1 MSHSSDIQAT
11 FIDPAAAGTQ
21 AISTNASDVAN
32 NAALTLVSGHNDT
45 LSIPR
50 KITIT
55 AANNQSGI
63 SFAVVGLDETGAAA
77 TETITGPT
85 AGATVN
91 STKYYSSITSITAVG
106 NPQTAG
112 GNISAGTGAD
122 IAAPIFRGDLRM
134 RGMYAVNTGTAGT
147 INFTQG
153 SASGASQLKF
163 NTVAA
168 ANSTEYPSIPN
179 DGIVFRSGGYVVYD
193 IANLSSITV
202 FYA

>member
-1 MSHSSDIQAT
+1 MSSSDIQST
-11 FIDPAAAGTQ
+11 FIEAAAAGTQ
-21 AISTNASDVAN
+21 TVSANASDVGN
-32 NAALTLVSGHNDT
+32 NAAMTLTASPYVTDQA
-45 LSIPR
+45 R

-63 SFAVVGLDETGAAA
+63 SFTIVGLDETATAA
-77 TETITGPT
+77 TETLTGPT
-85 AGATVN
+85 AGATVT
-91 STKYYSSITSITAVG
+91 STKYYSSVTSITAVG

-147 INFTQG
+147 VNFVQG
-153 SASGASQLKF
+153 SASGTSRLKF

-168 ANSTEYPSIPN
+168 ANSTEYPDIPE
-179 DGIVFRSGGYVVYD
+179 DGVVFRNGGYILFD
-193 IANLSSITV
+193 QTKLSSITV

>member
-1 MSHSSDIQAT
+1 MSSSDIQST
-11 FIDPAAAGTQ
+11 FIEAAAAGTQ
-21 AISTNASDVAN
+21 TVSANASDVGN
-32 NAALTLVSGHNDT
+32 NAAMTLTASPYVTDQA
-45 LSIPR
+45 R

-63 SFAVVGLDETGAAA
+63 SFTIVGLDETATAA
-77 TETITGPT
+77 TETLTGPT
-85 AGATVN
+85 AGATVT
-91 STKYYSSITSITAVG
+91 STKYYSSVTSITAVG
-106 NPQTAG
+106 NPQTAA

-147 INFTQG
+147 VNFVQG
-153 SASGASQLKF
+153 SASGTSRLKF

-168 ANSTEYPSIPN
+168 ANSTEYPDIPE
-179 DGIVFRSGGYVVYD
+179 DGVVFRNGGYILFD
-193 IANLSSITV
+193 QTKLSSITV

>member
-1 MSHSSDIQAT
+1 MSSSDIQST
-11 FIDPAAAGTQ
+11 FIEAAAAGTQ
-21 AISTNASDVAN
+21 TVSANASDVGN
-32 NAALTLVSGHNDT
+32 NAAMTLTTDPNPYVTDQA
-45 LSIPR
+45 R

-63 SFAVVGLDETGAAA
+63 SFTIVGLDETATAA
-77 TETITGPT
+77 TETLTGPT
-85 AGATVN
+85 AGATVT
-91 STKYYSSITSITAVG
+91 STKYYSSVTSITAVG
-106 NPQTAG
+106 NPQDAG

-122 IAAPIFRGDLRM
+122 IAAPIYRGDLRM

-153 SASGASQLKF
+153 SASGTSRLKF

-168 ANSTEYPSIPN
+168 ANSTEYPDIPE
-179 DGIVFRSGGYVVYD
+179 DGVVFRNGGYIVFD
-193 IANLSSITV
+193 QTKLSSITV

>member
-11 FIDPAAAGTQ
+11 FIEAGAVDDD
-21 AISTNASDVAN
+21 AISTAAAVGN
-32 NAALTLVSGHNDT
+32 NAAMTLTTSPYVPDQ
-45 LSIPR
+45 PR
-50 KITIT
+50 KITLHS
-55 AANNQSGI
+55 AGNSSGI
-63 SFAVVGLDETGAAA
+63 SFTVVGLDETGAAA
-77 TETITGPT
+77 TESITGGN
-85 AGATVN
+85 AGSVT
-91 STKYYSSITSITAVG
+91 STKYYSSVTSITAVG
-106 NPQTAG
+106 NPTGDQKAG
-112 GNISAGTGAD
+112 ISAS

-168 ANSTEYPSIPN
+168 ANSTEYPSIPQ
-179 DGIVFRSGGYVVYD
+179 DGIVFRSGGYIVYD
-193 IANLSSITV
+193 VANLSSITV

>member
-1 MSHSSDIQAT
+1 MSSSDIQST
-11 FIDPAAAGTQ
+11 FIEAAAAGTQ
-21 AISTNASDVAN
+21 TVSANATDVAN
-32 NAALTLVSGHNDT
+32 NAAMTLTASPYVTDQ
-45 LSIPR
+45 PR

-55 AANNQSGI
+55 AASNQSGI
-63 SFAVVGLDETGAAA
+63 SFTIVGLDETAAAA
-77 TETITGPT
+77 TETLTGPT
-85 AGATVN
+85 AGATVT
-91 STKYYSSITSITAVG
+91 STKYYSSVTSITAVG

-112 GNISAGTGAD
+112 GNISAGTSAS

-153 SASGASQLKF
+153 SASGTSRLKF

-168 ANSTEYPSIPN
+168 ANSTEYPDIPE
-179 DGIVFRSGGYVVYD
+179 DGVVFRNGGYIVFD
-193 IANLSSITV
+193 QTKLSSITV

>member
-1 MSHSSDIQAT
+1 MSSSDIQST
-11 FIDPAAAGTQ
+11 FIEAAAAGTQ
-21 AISTNASDVAN
+21 TASANASDVGN
-32 NAALTLVSGHNDT
+32 NAAMTLTASPYVTDQA
-45 LSIPR
+45 R

-63 SFAVVGLDETGAAA
+63 SFTIVGLDETATAA
-77 TETITGPT
+77 TETLTGPT
-85 AGATVN
+85 GGATVT
-91 STKYYSSITSITAVG
+91 STKYYSSVTSITAVG
-106 NPQTAG
+106 NPQDTG

-122 IAAPIFRGDLRM
+122 IAAPIYRGDLRM

-153 SASGASQLKF
+153 SASGTSRLKF

-168 ANSTEYPSIPN
+168 ANTTQYPDIPE
-179 DGIVFRSGGYVVYD
+179 DGVVFRNGGYILFD
-193 IANLSSITV
+193 QTKLSSITV

>member
-11 FIDPAAAGTQ
+11 FIEAGAVDDD
-21 AISTNASDVAN
+21 AISTAAAVGN
-32 NAALTLVSGHNDT
+32 NAAMVLTTSPYVPDQ
-45 LSIPR
+45 PR
-50 KITIT
+50 KITLHS
-55 AANNQSGI
+55 AGNSSSI
-63 SFAVVGLDETGAAA
+63 SFTVVGLDETGAAA
-77 TETITGPT
+77 TESITGGN
-85 AGATVN
+85 AGSVT
-91 STKYYSSITSITAVG
+91 STKYYSSVTSITAVG
-106 NPQTAG
+106 NPTGDQKAG
-112 GNISAGTGAD
+112 ISAS

-168 ANSTEYPSIPN
+168 ANSTEYPSIPQ
-179 DGIVFRSGGYVVYD
+179 DGIVFRSGGYIVYD
-193 IANLSSITV
+193 VANLSSITV

>member
-1 MSHSSDIQAT
+1 MSSSDIQST
-11 FIDPAAAGTQ
+11 FIEAAAAGTQ
-21 AISTNASDVAN
+21 TVSANASDVGN
-32 NAALTLVSGHNDT
+32 NAAMTLTASPYVTDQA
-45 LSIPR
+45 R

-63 SFAVVGLDETGAAA
+63 SFTIVGLDETATAA
-77 TETITGPT
+77 TETLTGPT
-85 AGATVN
+85 AGATVT
-91 STKYYSSITSITAVG
+91 STKYYSSVTSITAVG

-147 INFTQG
+147 INFVQG
-153 SASGASQLKF
+153 SASGTSRLKF

-168 ANSTEYPSIPN
+168 ANSTEYPDIPE
-179 DGIVFRSGGYVVYD
+179 DGVVFRNGGYILFD
-193 IANLSSITV
+193 QTKLSSITV

>member
-11 FIDPAAAGTQ
+11 FIEASAVDDD
-21 AISTNASDVAN
+21 AISTAAAVGNNEAMTLVAN
-32 NAALTLVSGHNDT
+32 HNNA

-50 KITIT
+50 KITLHSVGDSS
-55 AANNQSGI
+55 AI
-63 SFAVVGLDETGAAA
+63 SFTVVGLDETGAAA
-77 TETITGPT
+77 TESI
-85 AGATVN
+85 AGGNGGSVTSA
-91 STKYYSSITSITAVG
+91 KYYSSVTSITAVG
-106 NPQTAG
+106 NPTGNQKAG
-112 GNISAGTGAD
+112 ISAS

-134 RGMYAVNTGTAGT
+134 RGMYAVNTASAGT

-168 ANSTEYPSIPN
+168 ANSTEYPSIPQ

-193 IANLSSITV
+193 VANLSSITV

>member
-1 MSHSSDIQAT
+1 MSSSDIQST
-11 FIDPAAAGTQ
+11 FIEAAAAGTQ
-21 AISTNASDVAN
+21 TVSANASDVGN
-32 NAALTLVSGHNDT
+32 NEAMTLTASPYVTDQA
-45 LSIPR
+45 R

-63 SFAVVGLDETGAAA
+63 SFTIVGLDETATAA
-77 TETITGPT
+77 TETLTGPT
-85 AGATVN
+85 AGATVT
-91 STKYYSSITSITAVG
+91 STKYYSSVTSITAVG
-106 NPQTAG
+106 NPQTAA

-147 INFTQG
+147 VNFVQG
-153 SASGASQLKF
+153 SASGTSRLKF

-168 ANSTEYPSIPN
+168 ANSTEYPDIPE
-179 DGIVFRSGGYVVYD
+179 DGVVFRNGGYILFD
-193 IANLSSITV
+193 QAKLSSITV